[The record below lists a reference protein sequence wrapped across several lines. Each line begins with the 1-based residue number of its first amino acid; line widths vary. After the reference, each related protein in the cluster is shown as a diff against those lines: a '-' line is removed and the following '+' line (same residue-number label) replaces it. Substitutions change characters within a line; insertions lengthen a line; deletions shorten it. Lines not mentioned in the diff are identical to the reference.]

1 VEIRPEDRPVEV
13 AVQVHGTLRD
23 ASLPRA
29 LALSLPETATAGDL
43 LAQLG
48 SRFGA
53 PFAGAAAARDP
64 RLPREIRLFVGGDL
78 VLSREQRLGTG
89 APVTVVLLTP
99 VSGG

>member
-1 VEIRPEDRPVEV
+1 VEV

-78 VLSREQRLGTG
+78 VLSREQRLAAYGAA